1 MTYFGKSTNFT
12 IFLFRSRSNRFHLQE
27 RRRQLELPGLLHRLA
42 HLGQKN
48 QSNENQYGHVGG
60 QGGQGG
66 QPGQGGAGHSGTLN
80 RYHHDD
86 SLYYGPIKS
95 IQESD
100 RDLSTSSP
108 VLLQLYD
115 AVKVS

>member
-1 MTYFGKSTNFT
+1 M
-12 IFLFRSRSNRFHLQE
+12 QE
-27 RRRQLELPGLLHRLA
+27 RRRQLELPGLLQKLA
-42 HLGQKN
+42 HLGQKSN
-48 QSNENQYGHVGG
+48 QQENHYGHAGG
-60 QGGQGG
+60 QGGQA
-66 QPGQGGAGHSGTLN
+66 GQGGRGGTLN
-80 RYHHDD
+80 RYNHDD

-115 AVKVS
+115 AVKVRFH

>member
-1 MTYFGKSTNFT
+1 M
-12 IFLFRSRSNRFHLQE
+12 
-27 RRRQLELPGLLHRLA
+27 A
-42 HLGQKN
+42 HLGQKSH
-48 QSNENQYGHVGG
+48 QHENQYGHAVGQGG

-66 QPGQGGAGHSGTLN
+66 QAEQGGRGGTLN

-115 AVKVS
+115 AVKVSFQVPCP

>member
-1 MTYFGKSTNFT
+1 M
-12 IFLFRSRSNRFHLQE
+12 QE

-48 QSNENQYGHVGG
+48 HPNENQYGHAGGHGG

-66 QPGQGGAGHSGTLN
+66 QGEPGAGHSGTLN

-115 AVKVS
+115 AVKVNFLVL